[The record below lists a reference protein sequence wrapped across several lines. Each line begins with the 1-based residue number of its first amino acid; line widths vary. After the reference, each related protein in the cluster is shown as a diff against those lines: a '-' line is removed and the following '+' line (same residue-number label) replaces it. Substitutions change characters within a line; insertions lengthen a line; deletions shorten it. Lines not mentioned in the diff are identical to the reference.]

1 MQREGKL
8 DGVKNYKVTVKELG
22 GKIIFLRKIAVGS
35 ANKSFGIEVA
45 SLAGVP
51 KAVTNNAKKILKRL
65 EMNDLAGGNDF
76 ETNEE
81 DETIIEVNENLT
93 EIISAIETADVDS
106 MTPRQALD
114 FIYELKNKILR

>member
-1 MQREGKL
+1 
-8 DGVKNYKVTVKELG
+8 
-22 GKIIFLRKIAVGS
+22 
-35 ANKSFGIEVA
+35 
-45 SLAGVP
+45 
-51 KAVTNNAKKILKRL
+51 
-65 EMNDLAGGNDF
+65 MNDLAGGNDF